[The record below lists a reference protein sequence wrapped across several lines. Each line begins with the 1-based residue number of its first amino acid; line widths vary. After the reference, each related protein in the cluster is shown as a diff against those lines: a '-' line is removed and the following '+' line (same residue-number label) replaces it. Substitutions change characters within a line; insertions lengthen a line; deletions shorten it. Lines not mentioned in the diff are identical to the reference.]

1 VPADQLLL
9 ADAVRICVHEQ
20 LRELS
25 SDNERLRLAAAGA
38 REAAARAEDDVSRLQ
53 RENARL
59 AAAVVSGKSGVLVL
73 HMWATAAAQA
83 MCARVL
89 DCGFAE
95 GDCAISTR

>member
-25 SDNERLRLAAAGA
+25 SDNERLRIAAGGA
-38 REAAARAEDDVSRLQ
+38 RETAARAEDEVSRLQ

-59 AAAVVSGKSGVLVL
+59 AAAVVSGLSDLAGCKDHTDMLAASPAEV
-73 HMWATAAAQA
+73 AAQA
-83 MCARVL
+83 NLHMCAVL
-89 DCGFAE
+89 PL
-95 GDCAISTR
+95 